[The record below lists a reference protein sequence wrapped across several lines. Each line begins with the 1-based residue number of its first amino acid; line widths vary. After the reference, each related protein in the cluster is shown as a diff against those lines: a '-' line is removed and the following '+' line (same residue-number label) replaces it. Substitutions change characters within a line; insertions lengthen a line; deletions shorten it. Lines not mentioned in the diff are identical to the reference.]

1 MYSIDRLPAF
11 IDIGYVGERNYRVI
25 EFDLTSWMEALPTGV
40 PSVVLIRPGE
50 TEDDAYVATTTFE
63 NNILTWTITDSDVAK
78 DGTGI
83 AQIYLEKEVDSAVT
97 VRGKSA
103 LVAIRVNESL
113 GEPSSEIPE
122 PQTAWIEQMTE
133 LKTQTVAAK
142 TAAETAQ
149 TNAEAAQNAAE
160 IAQGG
165 AETAQTAAETAQG
178 KAEEAQEKAEDAQGA
193 AEEAQGAAE
202 AAQSAAET
210 AVGHYPYVDSVSGEW
225 MVWNVGSGEYV
236 TTGVEAQGPQGQQGP
251 SGADGSDYYTFFKW
265 SATQPTQDSDMTDSP
280 NEYIGVYSGTSS
292 TAPTTYTSYTWYK
305 YKGETGATGAG
316 VPSGGS
322 TGQVLLKASGTDYD
336 TSWGVMDLS
345 AKVDKD
351 QGTENAGKA
360 LGIGS
365 DGMVTPVPFS
375 GEDFT
380 GATSTTAGVHG
391 YVPAPAA
398 GDQDK
403 FLMASGVWAY
413 MLAASQTFTLDNVSN
428 TSGSYTHTTSIES
441 VSADMKAIMLEL
453 GNPAAFLADI
463 SVTCSNGGI
472 TLTCSSVSGT
482 STVKVSVLKQAD
494 GSGHVSSTEFDI
506 LANRIGTLSSL
517 TTTDKTNLVSAVNEV
532 KGDIPSVINNLTSD
546 STTSA
551 LSAAQGGTLNSKT
564 DGIEIPANADLNN
577 YTTPGTYYCTSSAN
591 AQTISN
597 KPSSIAIAFTMQVYR
612 KSNVTYNQILHGY
625 GTNGGAVFA
634 RTSTSAG
641 WQPWF
646 SYSYDIDSLNS
657 KITPITGAVA
667 PRGLVAVDCNAVTE
681 SSIIRTATGTT
692 NMPISNNSGT
702 LITFVALTN
711 VIVQIYTYYYGQT
724 FIRTNWYGTWTS
736 WEALALK
743 SERAVI
749 KTSSQIA
756 NNSSATIAYPS
767 GFSVDNSCVISAWYV
782 SGGTNVYT
790 GSFTVEQNS
799 SGVKITNNTGASRS
813 FRAVLF
819 IP

>member
-11 IDIGYVGERNYRVI
+11 IDIGYVGEKNYRVI
-25 EFDLTSWMEALPTGV
+25 EFDLTSWMETLPTGV
-40 PSVVLIRPGE
+40 PSIVFIRPGE
-50 TEDDAYVATTTFE
+50 TEDDAYVAATTFAD
-63 NNILTWTITDSDVAK
+63 NILTWTITDSDVAK

-178 KAEEAQEKAEDAQGA
+178 KSEEAQGK
-193 AEEAQGAAE
+193 AEEAQGKAE
-202 AAQSAAET
+202 EAQSGAETAQSAAET
-210 AVGHYPYVDSVSGEW
+210 AMGHYPYVDSTTGEW
-225 MVWNVGSGEYV
+225 MVWNVSSGEYV

-292 TAPTTYTSYTWYK
+292 TAPTAYTSYTWYK

-316 VPSGGS
+316 VPSGGT
-322 TGQVLLKASGTDYD
+322 TGQVLLKASGEDFD
-336 TSWGVMDLS
+336 TSWGAMDLS

-360 LGIGS
+360 LGIGN

-441 VSADMKAIMLEL
+441 ASADMKAIMLEL

-463 SVTCSNGGI
+463 SVTCSDGGI

-494 GSGHVSSTEFDI
+494 GSGHVSSSEFDI

-532 KGDIPSVINNLTSD
+532 KGDIPAVINNLTSD

-551 LSAAQGGTLNSKT
+551 LSAAQGKALNGNMLSGAIST
-564 DGIEIPANADLNN
+564 STNN
-577 YTTPGTYYCTSSAN
+577 SDILGLAPGTYRYGTTCT
-591 AQTISN
+591 N
-597 KPSSIAIAFTMQVYR
+597 KPKNGNGYVAIIKRDDNTKLAIAVADDGTFFTNIEGSGTWVGWKEYALSSSIP
-612 KSNVTYNQILHGY
+612 K
-625 GTNGGAVFA
+625 
-634 RTSTSAG
+634 
-641 WQPWF
+641 
-646 SYSYDIDSLNS
+646 
-657 KITPITGAVA
+657 
-667 PRGLVAVDCNAVTE
+667 
-681 SSIIRTATGTT
+681 
-692 NMPISNNSGT
+692 
-702 LITFVALTN
+702 
-711 VIVQIYTYYYGQT
+711 YYYGSE
-724 FIRTNWYGTWTS
+724 NTS
-736 WEALALK
+736 SISPSSNSTVTVPVPTGATSVL
-743 SERAVI
+743 AVI
-749 KTSSQIA
+749 PYGFVPA
-756 NNSSATIAYPS
+756 DHWNSTIVFTNVNGRVISIRCLGS
-767 GFSVDNSCVISAWYV
+767 GNAQVFAIKYCVIYV
-782 SGGTNVYT
+782 
-790 GSFTVEQNS
+790 
-799 SGVKITNNTGASRS
+799 
-813 FRAVLF
+813 
-819 IP
+819 